1 MNLRELVHWFP
12 EWLGTGNGEPILS
25 SRVRLARNIRDI
37 PFVQKATNEECG
49 QVIDNIIDAAIS
61 TRKFNKDMYIGMEDL
76 SLIECHFLVERRL
89 VSPALVEGTGPR
101 GVLVGEGEKL
111 SIMVCEEDHLR
122 IQCMHSGFD
131 VEGALKSTMNLDESL
146 SKSLDYGFSDRYG
159 YLTACPSNTGTGL
172 RASVLIHLPG
182 LVLTRELEKILRG
195 INQMGLTVR
204 GFYGEGTEVVGNLFQ
219 ISNQITLGQS
229 EEKIVDGLVKVTGQ
243 IIDLEEKACQT
254 LVKDARPQIEDKIW
268 RSIGILKNAR
278 VMAAQE
284 FLNLFSAVRLGVFLN
299 LVEGFN
305 IAKFNELLL
314 ITQPSHLQFFKNK
327 ELEPQERDIIRAA
340 FIRERCAEFS

>member
-12 EWLGTGNGEPILS
+12 EWLGTGNGGPILS

-49 QVIDNIIDAAIS
+49 QVIDNIINAALS
-61 TRKFNKDMYIGMEDL
+61 TRKFKKDMYI
-76 SLIECHFLVERRL
+76 SLENRSLLECNFLVERRL

-101 GVLVGEGEKL
+101 GVLVEKGEKL
-111 SIMVCEEDHLR
+111 SIMICEEDHLR
-122 IQCMHSGFD
+122 IQCMHFGFD
-131 VEGALKSTMNLDESL
+131 VEGALKSAIDLDESL

-159 YLTACPSNTGTGL
+159 YLTACPTNTGTGL

-182 LVLTRELEKILRG
+182 LVLTREIEKILRG
-195 INQMGLTVR
+195 VNQMGLTVR

-219 ISNQITLGQS
+219 ISNQVTLGQS

-243 IIDLEEKACQT
+243 IIDLEKKACKT
-254 LVKDARPQIEDKIW
+254 LVEDARPQIEDKIW

-284 FLNLFSAVRLGVFLN
+284 FLNLSSAVRLGVFLK
-299 LVEGFN
+299 LIEGFN
-305 IAKFNELLL
+305 IGKFNELLL

-327 ELEPQERDIIRAA
+327 ELGPQERDFIRAA
-340 FIRERCAEFS
+340 FIRERCVEFS